1 MPDPDLDVL
10 TFRHSVAQRPWW
22 VFHGTIL
29 LSLVIAGGI
38 FVALDWIVPQ
48 LEEIFRPFPLIG
60 VEIAFLV
67 IAGLLFEVLLGH
79 TVLLSPRGV
88 RIQWGPFGKTAATTS
103 VVATLTYDDGRREYL
118 GVLQKTGSNIYFG
131 AGYLRSDFEKART
144 WLQSFAEQNQIP
156 YERVRNREEL
166 FRFVRAHSKR

>member
-10 TFRHSVAQRPWW
+10 TFRHSVAQLPWW

-38 FVALDWIVPQ
+38 LVALDWIVPQ
-48 LEEIFRPFPLIG
+48 LEEISRPFPLIG

-67 IAGLLFEVLLGH
+67 IGGLLSEVLLGH

-103 VVATLTYDDGRREYL
+103 GGSYIDVRRRSA
-118 GVLQKTGSNIYFG
+118 GVPWRLQKTGSNIYFG

>member
-10 TFRHSVAQRPWW
+10 TFRHSVAQLPWW

-38 FVALDWIVPQ
+38 LVALDWIVPQ
-48 LEEIFRPFPLIG
+48 LEEISRPFPLIE

-67 IAGLLFEVLLGH
+67 IGGLLSEVLLGH

-103 VVATLTYDDGRREYL
+103 GGSYIDVRRRSA
-118 GVLQKTGSNIYFG
+118 GVPW
-131 AGYLRSDFEKART
+131 R
-144 WLQSFAEQNQIP
+144 FAKNGIQH
-156 YERVRNREEL
+156 L
-166 FRFVRAHSKR
+166 FRCRLPPKRLREGTNLAPVFRRTEPDSVRTGQEPGRTV